1 MYSLYSPVV
10 NDTIVPN
17 RRLESSSDI
26 RHIVRIEELVNKVK
40 VDNRVIVTMA
50 DFSYLESF
58 YISYSVSRLWRFPNF
73 MVVALNQ
80 HAYDVLEQQGFPVA
94 LIKSSIYRSGGDKP
108 SYYEGHHFNQITALK
123 MVLIHKIL
131 RMNVGCLYFD
141 SDVIIFRD
149 PFESLPENKTLDF
162 IAQKDEWVCAG
173 FIYWYPT
180 RNSLLTIE
188 HVLQRMEG
196 REIHDQTALSEVIDL
211 KLIPDL
217 SYALFPISKY
227 NRGSIFFEK
236 HQFCWTP
243 IGEGR
248 EVW

>member
-1 MYSLYSPVV
+1 
-10 NDTIVPN
+10 
-17 RRLESSSDI
+17 
-26 RHIVRIEELVNKVK
+26 
-40 VDNRVIVTMA
+40 
-50 DFSYLESF
+50 
-58 YISYSVSRLWRFPNF
+58 
-73 MVVALNQ
+73 
-80 HAYDVLEQQGFPVA
+80 
-94 LIKSSIYRSGGDKP
+94 
-108 SYYEGHHFNQITALK
+108 

-188 HVLQRMEG
+188 HVLQRMKG